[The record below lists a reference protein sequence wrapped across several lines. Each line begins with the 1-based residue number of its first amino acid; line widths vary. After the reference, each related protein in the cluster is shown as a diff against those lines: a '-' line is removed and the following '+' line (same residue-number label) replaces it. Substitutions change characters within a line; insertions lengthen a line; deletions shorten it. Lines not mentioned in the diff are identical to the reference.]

1 MIAVDAVIYDDGSGG
16 GDDDD
21 AMYDAIIMPR

>member
-16 GDDDD
+16 GDDDE
-21 AMYDAIIMPR
+21 AVYDAIIMP